1 MLKDVKEEHFNKW
14 EKEVKLCIENYYFEN
29 YIIELNPSEN
39 SNMESDIKKKQNKKQ
54 TTEDKD
60 KKAEEIFK
68 TLKKSRILGKILF
81 TKLQIIFELFLS

>member
-1 MLKDVKEEHFNKW
+1 MNENVKKLLEDMLKDVKEEHFNKW

-29 YIIELNPSEN
+29 YVMELNPSEN

-60 KKAEEIFK
+60 KKAEEIF
-68 TLKKSRILGKILF
+68 
-81 TKLQIIFELFLS
+81 